1 MNPFGIAPT
10 GKFQIPVARKKDQH
24 TEIAAHILTNSMAEY
39 GKNK

>member
-1 MNPFGIAPT
+1 MNPFGIAST
-10 GKFQIPVARKKDQH
+10 AVARKKDQH